1 MGRTTVNA
9 GIPLRG
15 RPLSPAYAAFRSS
28 RAIPLLYSSRTLVQI
43 PNVPWQLTGNHWLTL
58 PCINPAD
65 GAIHAVGVVH
75 RGARAAIEF
84 AGAAGFESHAGVP
97 LMVPVIRVDGEVRTL
112 AAEGIAWERSVE
124 WLPTFTCTIGTLVVR
139 GTVFAPYGRDAD
151 MAGAVYTV
159 AVENRGTADVTI
171 EIAMEGTLGHRQQR
185 VRSAR
190 PFDDAHLVSIGTD
203 EVMLLEGAAI
213 PGLVALAIGCD
224 GPARLEAPPG
234 ASREPCKFAVRR
246 DVVVPAAGVA
256 HCAFYLAVGPERDGA
271 QATVAVLRRRGW
283 RALLTA
289 TREALTSLEQTT
301 GSERMDRLVNRNL
314 LFAYFYGVGRGLDDA
329 HYYLMRSRAPWH
341 SAGCTVRDWE
351 ALMWTLPAVQLAD
364 TGLARELL
372 VRICE
377 LHGYAPGQGIHYLD
391 GTLFQ
396 PGFTIEGPAAFAI
409 ATDRYIRDSDDDQ
422 IVEEPVVADTL
433 YLASDD
439 ITARRDERVPLYSTE
454 VMPSGTPAPFPFTL
468 HGNAVVALALDVLRR
483 TLDEEA
489 AAALEDPAAVRAALL
504 RHFAVDR
511 GDKARLASAVD
522 LAGGA
527 ALEDDPVGSL
537 LWLPLYEALDR
548 DDSLYRRSV
557 RAVTGEPTEAG
568 ALLPQLARLLGPDA
582 ESVLAWLRRAP
593 LDNGI
598 AAEFVDADGRALSN
612 GGDAALA
619 GLLAHTLWYAAH
631 ALGLR
636 G

>member
-1 MGRTTVNA
+1 MK
-9 GIPLRG
+9 PL
-15 RPLSPAYAAFRSS
+15 
-28 RAIPLLYSSRTLVQI
+28 QI
-43 PNVPWQLTGNHWLTL
+43 PAVPWQLTGNHWLTL
-58 PCINPAD
+58 PCIHPAD
-65 GAIHAVGVVH
+65 GAIHGIGVLH

-84 AGAAGFESHAGVP
+84 AGAPEFASGQGAP
-97 LMVPVIRVDGEVRTL
+97 LLRPVIRVNGEVRAL
-112 AAEGIAWERSVE
+112 ADEGIAWERAVN
-124 WLPTFTCTIGTLVVR
+124 WLPTFTCTIGTLLIR

-151 MAGAVYTV
+151 MAGAVY
-159 AVENRGTADVTI
+159 ALAIENRSGDAVNV
-171 EIAMEGTLGHRQQR
+171 EVALEGTLGHRQQR

-190 PFDDAHLVSIGTD
+190 PFDDDHLVSMGD
-203 EVMLLEGAAI
+203 DDMLLLEGAAI
-213 PGLVALAIGCD
+213 PGLAAIAIGAD
-224 GPARLEAPPG
+224 GPARLESPDA
-234 ASREPCKFAVRR
+234 ASREPRAFAIRR
-246 DVVVPAAGVA
+246 DVVAPANGMVQV
-256 HCAFYLAVGPERDGA
+256 AFYLAVGPERDGA
-271 QATVAVLRRRGW
+271 QATVTVLRRRGW

-301 GSERMDRLVNRNL
+301 GSDAMDGLVNRNL
-314 LFAYFYGVGRGLDDA
+314 LFAYFYGVGRALDDA
-329 HYYLMRSRAPWH
+329 HYYLVRSRAPWH
-341 SAGCTVRDWE
+341 GAGCTVRDWE

-372 VRICE
+372 VRACE
-377 LHGYAPGQGIHYLD
+377 LHGYAPGQGVHYLD

-396 PGFTIEGPAAFAI
+396 PGFTLEGPAAYAI
-409 ATDRYIRDSDDDQ
+409 ATDRYIRDSGDEQ
-422 IVEEPVVADTL
+422 IVEEPVIADTL
-433 YLASDD
+433 YLANED
-439 ITARRDERVPLYSTE
+439 IAARRDEQVPLYSTD
-454 VMPSGTPAPFPFTL
+454 VMPSGEPAPHPFTL

-489 AAALEDPAAVRAALL
+489 SKSVQDPAAVRAALR
-504 RHFAVDR
+504 RHFAIDR
-511 GDKARLASAVD
+511 GGKARLASAID

-527 ALEDDPVGSL
+527 SLDDDPVGSL

-557 RAVTGEPTEAG
+557 RAVTNESG

-582 ESVLAWLRRAP
+582 GEVLVWLRRAV

-598 AAEFVDADGRALSN
+598 AAEYVDADGAATGN

-631 ALGLR
+631 ALGLK

>member
-1 MGRTTVNA
+1 M
-9 GIPLRG
+9 
-15 RPLSPAYAAFRSS
+15 
-28 RAIPLLYSSRTLVQI
+28 QI
-43 PNVPWQLTGNHWLTL
+43 PSVPWQLTGNHWLTL
-58 PCINPAD
+58 PCINPTD
-65 GAIHAVGVVH
+65 GAIHAVGVLH

-84 AGAAGFESHAGVP
+84 AGAAGFEHDAGAP
-97 LMVPVIRVDGEVRTL
+97 LCGPVLRVNGRVVTL
-112 AAEGIAWERSVE
+112 ANEGIAWERAVG
-124 WLPTFTCTIGTLVVR
+124 WLPTFTCTVGELVVR

-151 MAGAVYTV
+151 MAGAVYSI
-159 AVENRGTADVTI
+159 AVENRGEKDVAV
-171 EIAMEGTLGHRQQR
+171 EIALEGQLGHRQQR

-190 PFDDAHLVSIGTD
+190 PFDDAHLVSIGAD
-203 EVMLLEGAAI
+203 EVLLLEGAGI
-213 PGLVALAIGCD
+213 PGLAALAIGSD
-224 GPARLEAPPG
+224 GPARLEAPEG
-234 ASREPCKFAVRR
+234 ASRDARPFAIRR
-246 DVVVPAAGVA
+246 DVMAPAGGAA
-256 HCAFYLAVGPERDGA
+256 QCAFYLAVGPERDGA

-289 TREALTSLEQTT
+289 TREALAGMEQTT
-301 GSERMDRLVNRNL
+301 GSDGMDRLVNRNL
-314 LFAYFYGVGRGLDDA
+314 MFAYFYGVGRALDDA
-329 HYYLMRSRAPWH
+329 HYYLVRSRAPWH
-341 SAGCTVRDWE
+341 NAGCTVRDWE

-372 VRICE
+372 VRACE
-377 LHGYAPGQGIHYLD
+377 LHGYAPGQGVHYMD

-396 PGFTIEGPAAFAI
+396 PGFTLEGPAAYAI
-409 ATDRYIRDSDDDQ
+409 AVDRYIRDSNDEQ

-433 YLASDD
+433 YLAADD
-439 ITARRDERVPLYSTE
+439 IAARRDERIPLYSTE
-454 VMPSGTPAPFPFTL
+454 VMPSGAPAPFPFTL
-468 HGNAVVALALDVLRR
+468 HGNAVVALALDVFKR

-489 AAALEDPAAVRAALL
+489 AAAVEDPAAVRAALL

-511 GDKARLASAVD
+511 GGKARLAAAVD

-527 ALEDDPVGSL
+527 SLDDDPVGSL

-557 RAVTGEPTEAG
+557 RAVTTSTDQPG
-568 ALLPQLARLLGPDA
+568 ALLPQVARLLGPDA
-582 ESVLAWLRRAP
+582 AEVLAWLRRAP

-598 AAEFVDADGRALSN
+598 AAEFVDADGRAVGN